1 MNYHKIIGAKI
12 LQALLNPS
20 TLIGKYIES
29 GRVRLILLI
38 VREKKKKKK
47 TIMIAFWLTSA
58 FSAL

>member
-12 LQALLNPS
+12 LQALLNSS

-38 VREKKKKKK
+38 VRKKK

>member
-38 VREKKKKKK
+38 VREKKKKKQ
-47 TIMIAFWLTSA
+47 
-58 FSAL
+58 